1 MNKTLKYL
9 ISIIVIILIAFVGY
23 QSFFKSSKAEANTIT
38 VGMITGSKQDEK
50 LWNTIAK
57 NAKDQYGLTVK
68 IKNFSDYSQPNKA
81 LSNKDTDVNAFQTQ
95 AFLDVW
101 NKSNNTDLKTAGK
114 TIIAPMKIYSKK
126 YSRLSQIPNGGTIS
140 VPNDTINESRGLK
153 VLESAGLIK
162 LKNDPLATVKSITSN
177 PKNLKIKEVDTSQTP
192 RVLGDVSASTVNS
205 GFALAANLNP
215 KKAIFS
221 EKFDKDAEQYVNIIA
236 ARKDNEQDQ
245 KVKKLVKVYQ
255 SDATKKAIEKIYGEN
270 EVPAWNLKFK

>member
-9 ISIIVIILIAFVGY
+9 ISIVVIILIVFVGY
-23 QSFFKSSKAEANTIT
+23 KSFFKSSKAEANMIT

-50 LWNTIAK
+50 LWNSVSKT
-57 NAKDQYGLTVK
+57 AKDKYGLTVK

-101 NKSNNTDLKTAGK
+101 NKSNKTDLKTAGK

-126 YSRLSQIPNGGTIS
+126 YTSLSQIPNGGTIAI
-140 VPNDTINESRGLK
+140 PNDTNNESRGLK
-153 VLESAGLIK
+153 VLASAGLIK

-177 PKNLKIKEVDTSQTP
+177 PKNLKIKEVDASQTA

-221 EKFDKDAEQYVNIIA
+221 EKLDKDAEQYVNVIA
-236 ARKDNEQDQ
+236 ARKDNAQS
-245 KVKKLVKVYQ
+245 KNVKNLVKAFQ
-255 SDATKKAIEKIYGEN
+255 SETTKKEIEKIYGEN

>member
-1 MNKTLKYL
+1 MNKTLKYV
-9 ISIIVIILIAFVGY
+9 ISMIVIILIAFVGY

-126 YSRLSQIPNGGTIS
+126 YSRLSQIPNGGTIA
-140 VPNDTINESRGLK
+140 VPNDTNNESRGLK

-177 PKNLKIKEVDTSQTP
+177 PKNLKIKEVDASQTP

-221 EKFDKDAEQYVNIIA
+221 EKFDKDAEQYVNVIA

-245 KVKKLVKVYQ
+245 KVKNLVKAYQ
-255 SDATKKAIEKIYGEN
+255 SETTKKAIEKIYGEN